1 MARLSGKKGILMRVL
16 MQSRKNFFS
25 LPGGDTVQL
34 TKTKEQLEKLGVVV
48 DISLEFEPDL
58 TGYDI
63 VHLSNVTRIQETYL
77 QVMNAQK
84 QNKPIVLSTIFWP
97 MDEFEKVGQA
107 GIRRMIG
114 KVLSINGEEKIKAI
128 ARYIKDR
135 ESRNEATKNLWRVGY
150 RNMQDYVVNHVN
162 YFLPNSEME
171 MYEFSEYFNIKKERY
186 TVVPNAVDQSSVK
199 MNMNNSEAKE
209 FDQYKDSVICV
220 GRIETRKNQLALLQA
235 LKGTNYKVVLVGKP
249 SQNQPSYFK
258 KVKNIIDLEPNFTHI
273 EHIDNEKLYSLYK
286 ICRVSVLPSWLD
298 TPGLVSLEA
307 GAMGCNLVVSTRGST
322 KEYFK
327 NYAEY
332 CEPNDLESI
341 RSAVERAYNKEKNT
355 ELQEHILNNYTW
367 EIAGEKTLAAYS
379 MLM

>member
-1 MARLSGKKGILMRVL
+1 MRVL